1 MDWLSTPAIRTL
13 RFINDGEA
21 NLMKSQ
27 NSRGLKGR
35 LEKGI
40 LTERDVQRTVDTL
53 SGMFS
58 PEIYDLMKGLGVDP
72 EMLIRFSTLGSHC
85 SKRRVEIGWDVKEA
99 ARKLGL
105 PDFRVQA
112 IESGSQREMSQVE
125 IRLYVDLLG
134 LGEWFE
140 KWRKANRQA
149 FASLPEYPDRDT
161 PWARK
166 LSKVKQQKVPK
177 KKS

>member
-1 MDWLSTPAIRTL
+1 MDA
-13 RFINDGEA
+13 
-21 NLMKSQ
+21 KSR
-27 NSRGLKGR
+27 RGLKAR

-40 LTERDVQRTVDTL
+40 LTERDVQLTVEAIN
-53 SGMFS
+53 GMFS
-58 PEIYDLMKGLGVDP
+58 PEIRAMIQRFGVDP
-72 EMLIRFSTLGSHC
+72 ENVVRFSTLASRC
-85 SKRRVEIGWDVKEA
+85 RNRRMELGWEVKEA

-105 PDFRVQA
+105 PDYRVQT
-112 IESGSQREMSQVE
+112 IESGSEREMTQVE

-134 LGEWFE
+134 VGEWFE

-166 LSKVKQQKVPK
+166 LRKVKQPK
-177 KKS
+177 GREKN

>member
-1 MDWLSTPAIRTL
+1 
-13 RFINDGEA
+13 
-21 NLMKSQ
+21 MKSQ
-27 NSRGLKGR
+27 NGPGLKGR
-35 LEKGI
+35 LKKGI
-40 LTERDVQRTVDTL
+40 LTERDVQQAVDAIN
-53 SGMFS
+53 GMFS
-58 PEIYDLMKGLGVDP
+58 PEIRAMIQRFGVDP
-72 EMLIRFSTLGSHC
+72 EMVIRFSTLGSHC
-85 SKRRVEIGWDVKEA
+85 SKRRVELGWDEKEA

-105 PDFRVQA
+105 PGYRVQA

-140 KWRKANRQA
+140 KWRKVNRQA